1 MYKEGGSNGEIK
13 KSLQPNKE
21 GVQNNIWGI
30 AFKSWQDVL
39 EKGDSWKWGHFHQ
52 LYETTAA
59 E

>member
-1 MYKEGGSNGEIK
+1 MYKEDGSSGGIK

-21 GVQNNIWGI
+21 SIQNNIWSI
-30 AFKSWQDVL
+30 ALEGWQDVL
-39 EKGDSWKWGHFHQ
+39 EKSRSWKWRHFHQ